1 MKAQKLIANAP
12 DPQAR
17 ADNFA
22 RRVVARL
29 DSAALEL
36 DHDLAQ
42 RLRVSRERAVAQM
55 QVQIT
60 SVTSRQG
67 HSAVLSLTGFD
78 ARGGWGKWLNFL
90 PFFTLIVGLVCIDA
104 VQDQYRADELA
115 NVDAELLT
123 DELPPTAYTDP
134 GFVQFLHSTVRD

>member
-22 RRVVARL
+22 RRVAARL

-42 RLRVSRERAVAQM
+42 RLRVARERAVAQM
-55 QVQIT
+55 QDQTT

-67 HSAVLSLTGFD
+67 HSAALSLTGFD
-78 ARGGWGKWLNFL
+78 ARGGWGKWLSFL
-90 PFFTLIVGLVCIDA
+90 PFLTLIVGLVCIDA
-104 VQDQYRADELA
+104 VQDQYRAEELA
-115 NVDAELLT
+115 DVDVELLT
-123 DELPPTAYTDP
+123 DELPPAAYTDP
-134 GFVQFLHSTVRD
+134 GFVEFLRTTPRN

>member
-22 RRVVARL
+22 RRVAARL

-67 HSAVLSLTGFD
+67 HSAALSLTGFD
-78 ARGGWGKWLNFL
+78 ARGGLGKWLSFL
-90 PFFTLIVGLVCIDA
+90 PFLTLIVGLVCIDA

-115 NVDAELLT
+115 DVDVELLT
-123 DELPPTAYTDP
+123 DELPPAAYTDP
-134 GFVQFLHSTVRD
+134 GFVEFLRTTPRN

>member
-22 RRVVARL
+22 RRVAARL

-42 RLRVSRERAVAQM
+42 RLRVARERAVAQM
-55 QVQIT
+55 QVQT
-60 SVTSRQG
+60 TPVTSRQG
-67 HSAVLSLTGFD
+67 HSAALSLTGFD
-78 ARGGWGKWLNFL
+78 ARGGWGKWLSFL
-90 PFFTLIVGLVCIDA
+90 PFLTLIVGLVCIDA
-104 VQDQYRADELA
+104 VQDQYRAEELA
-115 NVDAELLT
+115 DVDVELLT
-123 DELPPTAYTDP
+123 DELPPAAYTDP
-134 GFVQFLHSTVRD
+134 GFVEFLRTTPRN

>member
-1 MKAQKLIANAP
+1 MKAHKLFANAP

-22 RRVVARL
+22 RRLAARL
-29 DSAALEL
+29 DSAALDL

-42 RLRVSRERAVAQM
+42 RLRVARERAVAQM
-55 QVQIT
+55 QVQTT

-67 HSAVLSLTGFD
+67 HSAALSLTGFD
-78 ARGGWGKWLNFL
+78 TRGGWGKWFSFL
-90 PFFTLIVGLVCIDA
+90 PFLTLIVGLVCIDA

-115 NVDAELLT
+115 DVDVELLT
-123 DELPPTAYTDP
+123 DELPPAAYTDP
-134 GFVQFLHSTVRD
+134 GFVEFLRTSPRN